1 MDASL
6 SVKKANCRASVSDA
20 RDRRFTET
28 PYKSFAAGF
37 YCRDFRQ
44 IGWQLVRG
52 KGFDVHFD

>member
-1 MDASL
+1 MRRGERLIGFEIMDASL

-20 RDRRFTET
+20 RDRRF
-28 PYKSFAAGF
+28 
-37 YCRDFRQ
+37 RQ